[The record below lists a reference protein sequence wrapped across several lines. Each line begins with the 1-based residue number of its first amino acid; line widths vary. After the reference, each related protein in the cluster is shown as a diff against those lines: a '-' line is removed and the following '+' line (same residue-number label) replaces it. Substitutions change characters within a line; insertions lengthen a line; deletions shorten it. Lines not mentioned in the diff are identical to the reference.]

1 MPIKREPGTRAPAKA
16 RPAKSGPAK
25 NESAGILGIDIGGS
39 GIKGN
44 LVDPTSGA
52 LVAERFKLGT
62 PQPSVPDAVAS
73 TVAKIV
79 DHFEYIG
86 PIGCTFPAIVK
97 GGVTLSAAN
106 VDKAWIGCRAAELF
120 AAATGHDVVVVN
132 DADAAGIAEMAVG
145 AGRDR
150 AGVTLLLT
158 FGTGIGSAMFH
169 DRVLIPNTELGHL
182 EFEGHESVED
192 WAAAKV
198 KDDEDLS
205 WKAWAG
211 RVNRVLD
218 HLSGVLSPDL
228 FILGGGVSR
237 RWDKWGDYIKGSVE
251 TVPAALR
258 NEAGIVGAA
267 LLAASQVKVGRV
279 GFQRGTETSRPDATS
294 QEGLP

>member
-1 MPIKREPGTRAPAKA
+1 MTANREPGA
-16 RPAKSGPAK
+16 RPANNGPGENGQMDGPA
-25 NESAGILGIDIGGS
+25 AILGIDIGGS

-44 LVDPTSGA
+44 LVDPASGA
-52 LVAERFKLGT
+52 LVAERFKLDT
-62 PQPSVPDAVAS
+62 PQPSMPEAVAS
-73 TVAKIV
+73 VVAQVIE
-79 DHFEYIG
+79 HFEYAG
-86 PIGCTFPAIVK
+86 PVGCTFPAIVK

-106 VDKAWIGCRAAELF
+106 VDKAWIGCHAAELF
-120 AAATGHDVVVVN
+120 SKTTGHRIVVVN

-169 DRVLIPNTELGHL
+169 DGILIPNTELGHIQ
-182 EFEGHESVED
+182 FEGHESVED

-198 KDDEDLS
+198 KDDENLS
-205 WKAWAG
+205 WKAWAS
-211 RVNRVLD
+211 RVNRLLD
-218 HLSGVLSPDL
+218 HLSQILSPDL

-237 RWDKWGDYIKGSVE
+237 RWDKWGGYLRVPVE

-267 LLAASQVKVGRV
+267 LLAAPLFEHRLSRRV
-279 GFQRGTETSRPDATS
+279 E
-294 QEGLP
+294 